1 MNLRSE
7 DLGTWVDPYRQVTG
21 HVAAKEVLYN
31 TVILSGTYPNA
42 IEYHFP
48 ATKAGGDSLQ
58 LDGQRSPRQ
67 KWRNR
72 SLVKQRDQCL
82 TQLVC
87 YAAIRD
93 LHLAASATAAIDK
106 AAAHPSVSADYDS
119 DTRPQSSALGYR
131 SR

>member
-1 MNLRSE
+1 MILSDRSPRS
-7 DLGTWVDPYRQVTG
+7 GTGKGGPV
-21 HVAAKEVLYN
+21 N

-42 IEYHFP
+42 IEYRFP

-67 KWRNR
+67 RWRNR

-82 TQLVC
+82 TKLVC
-87 YAAIRD
+87 YAATGD

-106 AAAHPSVSADYDS
+106 AAAHSSVPADYDNE
-119 DTRPQSSALGYR
+119 TRPQSSALGYR

>member
-1 MNLRSE
+1 
-7 DLGTWVDPYRQVTG
+7 VDPYRQVTG

-31 TVILSGTYPNA
+31 TVILSGSYPNA

-82 TQLVC
+82 TELVC

-106 AAAHPSVSADYDS
+106 AAAHPSVPADYDAES
-119 DTRPQSSALGYR
+119 RPQGSALGCR